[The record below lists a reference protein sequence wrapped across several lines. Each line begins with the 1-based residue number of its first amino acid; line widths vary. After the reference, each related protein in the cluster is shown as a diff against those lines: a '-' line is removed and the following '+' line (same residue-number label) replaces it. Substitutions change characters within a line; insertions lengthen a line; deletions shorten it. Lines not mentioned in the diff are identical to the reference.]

1 MVCEYTLACH
11 SRVILIEY
19 VSAEANTRADLIY
32 GPIIERRQKVD
43 KVRSTI
49 SVLQRYKFFFNLPS
63 SLLESIKQHKSETAI
78 RDYRK
83 GKYLYH
89 DLQKEDDKV
98 DGSEEESNISE
109 LHRKVFEKVW
119 TEVNK
124 IVVELRSVLLKMLED
139 PWRSMEEQEK
149 TIKYVTMNPRLIGS
163 HMIFLYS
170 FLFDLDTTEDP
181 AWFYL
186 DSQYRWIMGLLK
198 ETFENGVK
206 KIDIL
211 RTSNDTTESDSQR
224 SLALKKAI
232 GQIQTK
238 SFDSSAGKLYS

>member
-1 MVCEYTLACH
+1 MVCLFIYRHACNI
-11 SRVILIEY
+11 VLIVY
-19 VSAEANTRADLIY
+19 AEANTRADLIY

-63 SLLESIKQHKSETAI
+63 SLLESIKQHKYETAI

-109 LHRKVFEKVW
+109 LHRKVFDKVW

-149 TIKYVTMNPRLIGS
+149 TIK
-163 HMIFLYS
+163 
-170 FLFDLDTTEDP
+170 
-181 AWFYL
+181 
-186 DSQYRWIMGLLK
+186 
-198 ETFENGVK
+198 
-206 KIDIL
+206 
-211 RTSNDTTESDSQR
+211 
-224 SLALKKAI
+224 
-232 GQIQTK
+232 
-238 SFDSSAGKLYS
+238 